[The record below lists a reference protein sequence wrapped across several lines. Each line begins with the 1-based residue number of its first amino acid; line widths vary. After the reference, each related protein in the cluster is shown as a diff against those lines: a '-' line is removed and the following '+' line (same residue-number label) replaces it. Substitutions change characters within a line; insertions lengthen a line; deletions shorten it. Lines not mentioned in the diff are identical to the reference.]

1 MKKKNKIKQTWSII
15 TIVIFIVLLL
25 YTIFLFIPFIWAFI
39 TSFKDDITDFRN
51 NIFGLP
57 KVWKFENY
65 PIAFF
70 NFYVQVEDGAGYRNV
85 YMPEQF
91 LNSILYAGGSA
102 FFATLIPCITG
113 YLTAKFNYKFS
124 KILTVVVIVCITLPV
139 VGSLPSQIQIAK
151 DLNLYDSIWGM
162 WLMKANFLSMYLLIF
177 QGMFKAVPND
187 YTEAAKMDGASN
199 FTICFKIMMPLVSKS
214 FFTVYLLNFI
224 GFWNDYQTPLIFMPN
239 HPTVAYGLYLFN
251 RSTDGALST
260 IPMKLTGSMIVM
272 IPILIIFL
280 IFQKRLTENEL
291 GGGIK

>member
-1 MKKKNKIKQTWSII
+1 MCSSD
-15 TIVIFIVLLL
+15 L
-25 YTIFLFIPFIWAFI
+25 
-39 TSFKDDITDFRN
+39 
-51 NIFGLP
+51 
-57 KVWKFENY
+57 
-65 PIAFF
+65 
-70 NFYVQVEDGAGYRNV
+70 
-85 YMPEQF
+85 
-91 LNSILYAGGSA
+91 
-102 FFATLIPCITG
+102 
-113 YLTAKFNYKFS
+113 
-124 KILTVVVIVCITLPV
+124 LPV

>member
-1 MKKKNKIKQTWSII
+1 MNKKNKIKQTWSII
-15 TIVIFIVLLL
+15 TVIILIVLII
-25 YTIFLFIPFIWAFI
+25 YTILLFVPLIWAFM

-124 KILTVVVIVCITLPV
+124 KILTIIVIVCITLPV

-151 DLNLYDSIWGM
+151 DLKLYDSIWGM

-177 QGMFKAVPND
+177 QGMFKQVPND
-187 YTEAAKMDGASN
+187 YTEAAKIDGASN
-199 FTICFKIMMPLVSKS
+199 LTICFKIMMPLVSKS

-251 RSTDGALST
+251 RSTDGNLST

>member
-15 TIVIFIVLLL
+15 TVIILIVLIL
-25 YTIFLFIPFIWAFI
+25 YTILLFVPFIWAFI

-124 KILTVVVIVCITLPV
+124 K
-139 VGSLPSQIQIAK
+139 
-151 DLNLYDSIWGM
+151 
-162 WLMKANFLSMYLLIF
+162 F
-177 QGMFKAVPND
+177 
-187 YTEAAKMDGASN
+187 
-199 FTICFKIMMPLVSKS
+199 
-214 FFTVYLLNFI
+214 
-224 GFWNDYQTPLIFMPN
+224 
-239 HPTVAYGLYLFN
+239 
-251 RSTDGALST
+251 
-260 IPMKLTGSMIVM
+260 
-272 IPILIIFL
+272 
-280 IFQKRLTENEL
+280 
-291 GGGIK
+291 

>member
-15 TIVIFIVLLL
+15 TVIILIVLIL
-25 YTIFLFIPFIWAFI
+25 YTILLFVPFIWAFI

>member
-124 KILTVVVIVCITLPV
+124 KILTVVVIVCLTLPI

-272 IPILIIFL
+272 IPVLIIFL

>member
-1 MKKKNKIKQTWSII
+1 MILILYT
-15 TIVIFIVLLL
+15 LLL
-25 YTIFLFIPFIWAFI
+25 FVPLIWAFI

-51 NIFGLP
+51 NIFGFP

-65 PIAFF
+65 PIAFL
-70 NFYVQVEDGAGYRNV
+70 NFYVQVESGDGYRNV

-102 FFATLIPCITG
+102 FFATFVPCITG

-124 KILTVVVIVCITLPV
+124 KILTVVVIVCLTLPI
-139 VGSLPSQIQIAK
+139 VGSLPSQIQVAK
-151 DLNLYDSIWGM
+151 GLHLYDSIWGM
-162 WLMKANFLSMYLLIF
+162 WIMKANFLSMYLLIF

-187 YTEAAKMDGASN
+187 YIEAAKMDGASN
-199 FTICFKIMMPLVSKS
+199 LNICFRIMMPLVSKS

-239 HPTVAYGLYLFN
+239 KPTIAYGLYLFN
-251 RSTDGALST
+251 KSTDGVLST

-272 IPILIIFL
+272 LPILVIFL
-280 IFQKRLTENEL
+280 IFQKRLTDNNL